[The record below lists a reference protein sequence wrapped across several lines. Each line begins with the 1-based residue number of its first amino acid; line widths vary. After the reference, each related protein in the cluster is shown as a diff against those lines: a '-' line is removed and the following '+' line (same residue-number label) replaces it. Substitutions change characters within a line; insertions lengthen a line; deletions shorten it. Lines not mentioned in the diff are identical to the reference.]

1 MVAMDAVL
9 KEVCG
14 SKPDSNSLKR
24 QKPKNFNCCRK
35 KLKTEKKVFVAWR
48 MGTGGVAVDV
58 VADSHFC
65 VGERSSA

>member
-1 MVAMDAVL
+1 MVAMDTVFI
-9 KEVCG
+9 EVCG

-48 MGTGGVAVDV
+48 MGTGDVDV

>member
-35 KLKTEKKVFVAWR
+35 KLKIEKKVFVAWR
-48 MGTGGVAVDV
+48 VGTGDVAV